1 MAAVYQPPIGGAKTR
16 RADWRSGRAVRSWQP
31 MTEKKAEPTEKGKKT
46 LTDEDL
52 VSNRK
57 HRAGSVGSVGAQA
70 PGAKKI
76 LDPGGKRG
84 QVGDPDA

>member
-1 MAAVYQPPIGGAKTR
+1 
-16 RADWRSGRAVRSWQP
+16 
-31 MTEKKAEPTEKGKKT
+31 MTEKKNQPAEKTGKKT
-46 LTDEDL
+46 LSDDD
-52 VSNRK
+52 VVVQRK

>member
-1 MAAVYQPPIGGAKTR
+1 
-16 RADWRSGRAVRSWQP
+16 
-31 MTEKKAEPTEKGKKT
+31 MTEKKTLDPTKKT
-46 LTDEDL
+46 LTDDDL
-52 VSNRK
+52 VVSRK
-57 HRAGSVGSVGAQA
+57 HRAGSVGSVGAQP